1 MKKLSKEAESRILTA
16 LESVADSVNDGSTPT
31 DAIVKAAS
39 DHSIPAGHVNLMVSA
54 YNTGRTGKQRMA
66 GSDPFD
72 KAADFELAD
81 RSDIMSQLYPT
92 TVKSAAQ
99 QHDEKV
105 IDPEYFQAP
114 SFAKH
119 KAAEKVA
126 SREIDWKMVEK
137 PAPYSPEPHTAVKR
151 ALDTTI
157 YNKRRLEECRR
168 EVSSAQDQLAQ
179 NFEKLS
185 NYFRRP
191 GGVPFDTACDIVEIQ
206 HGGTGRAIMNQ
217 ISRDVPQFSKEAKHD
232 CKKMHPAETH
242 EKWMAQKK
250 KHEKKS
256 AGLVEVQPDREPW
269 TIVRDCVKLAA
280 AVYDG
285 RRVLQQVHDEVS
297 KKAEETLLPFVPGP
311 GQSVLGLSVPK
322 TTEKQSNLWALSHLF
337 RGATRGISDARR
349 REEADI
355 EDYVE
360 ELDNPV
366 HQEDLKAIQIRA
378 QIENM
383 LANDDY
389 IGAQDPTAVS
399 EAYNEIAQLAPRAA
413 NSPLLM
419 RNMLRQHLADS
430 GEMEARDINTNILGA
445 EQAIKGTTE
454 VDPELLTAPGA
465 QYMDRLKGTDV
476 SYGDRRRY
484 GEKIEGA
491 AKTTGVFES
500 GLKDM
505 FKHAPK
511 TAPPTP

>member
-105 IDPEYFQAP
+105 IDAEYFQAP

-232 CKKMHPAETH
+232 CEKIHPAETH
-242 EKWMAQKK
+242 EKWVAQKK

-285 RRVLQQVHDEVS
+285 RRVLQQVRDGVS
-297 KKAEETLLPFVPGP
+297 KKAEETLLPFVPSP

-337 RGATRGISDARR
+337 RNTPKSTP
-349 REEADI
+349 EAH
-355 EDYVE
+355 EDQLQHYLE
-360 ELDNPV
+360 ELDDPT

-378 QIENM
+378 QIESM
-383 LANDDY
+383 MANDDY
-389 IGAQDPTAVS
+389 IGAQDPIAVS
-399 EAYNEIAQLAPRAA
+399 EAYNEIVQLAPRAA

-419 RNMLRQHLADS
+419 RNMLRQHLVDS

-445 EQAIKGTTE
+445 EKAIKDTSGL
-454 VDPELLTAPGA
+454 DIKPEAMRAPGTETHIRPHEA
-465 QYMDRLKGTDV
+465 PVERQQKALGDV
-476 SYGDRRRY
+476 ARAT
-484 GEKIEGA
+484 KKTWEGV
-491 AKTTGVFES
+491 KTFN
-500 GLKDM
+500 
-505 FKHAPK
+505 
-511 TAPPTP
+511 PPTVSESVKIPPRRP